1 MSRLVPVLDDKDVVE
16 RLRLSVKSAGGQSAF
31 AKLTGLDRVHLNLVL
46 AGKRLPT
53 WSIIDAL
60 SLGVVYVALDQPDG
74 LAVRKQ
80 RPGAAMV
87 PRKRSDRSR
96 PTRRPK

>member
-16 RLRLSVKSAGGQSAF
+16 RLRLSVKRAGGQSAF
-31 AKLTGLDRVHLNLVL
+31 AKLTGLDRVHLNPVL

-60 SLGVVYVALDQPDG
+60 GLGVVYVALDQPDG

-80 RPGAAMV
+80 RPGPPWYRVTV
-87 PRKRSDRSR
+87 PIGRW
-96 PTRRPK
+96 PTRQPK